1 MQKHIIIGDGIAG
14 MSAAQYIRSKEPQ
27 DEIVIVTND
36 PQPFYY
42 RAALTNYLS
51 KRLRDS
57 ELLAMPLEQWGQLN
71 LKRVYGSVTRL
82 DDDQKTVHLADGKEL
97 SYDRLLIAT
106 GCRARR
112 LKTRREDPQR
122 GVDGADLPGIHV
134 MRTLTDTRRI
144 VEHIQTAKH
153 AVVLGGGILGIEVCH
168 GLHNRGVHV
177 TFVHHKEWLLDRVV
191 DRRAGELIAGRMRR
205 DGIDVRLGKAITS
218 IRGNDSGVT
227 SVGLEGGKTDFK
239 CDMLV
244 TCIGNE
250 PNTQWLAGT
259 GVELNGGY
267 IPVNRQLKVAGLNHV
282 WAAGDVSHFVDD
294 SLQFPNPSGLW
305 QPARKQGQ
313 VAGRGMIETSSM
325 ATNIYAPGP
334 IYNATTAWDLH
345 LSTLG
350 HHPDQANKGDQYETI
365 VFDNVSGPIPVY
377 KKVVLEKVAGGQ
389 RVVGAMLLGDRRE
402 GHALKHLMDLKGAGG
417 DVSTIKHRL
426 FDPTFDLA
434 SWVAFRK
441 KQPNAETYHQTGVTS
456 LSPIPI
462 SLINKDYESK
472 AKDMAMVSPLKTS
485 LAVATIDT
493 SLGLKSDGQSEPTM
507 FNQRAVRIG
516 ARDDYE
522 VIVPQKSEQPETL
535 LLSREGL
542 KWVASSDAR
551 RSSLVRVNGQTL
563 NRPITLADGDKLQ
576 FLDWSA
582 TVLLPQPELDVP
594 KEVDVTAALRVNGK
608 PFPIRHRVTAIGT
621 TGENHVIVEDKTVSM
636 HHAQLHRSGNP
647 AQYILMDSGSKT
659 GTFVEGRQ
667 IFGPTRILPGQK
679 IQMGDSE
686 LALEVLEKPK
696 KVTADPSKA
705 RSRIAPLAVQTPEI
719 IGGVVVVDTNSKTS
733 ETNAENESNDINPL
747 TPAVETV
754 SPSKVSTKP
763 TAENDSANDDVIFLT
778 VEFGLNEGK
787 THEIVLP
794 ATIGRSSSADVTIRD
809 TLLSREHCRIE
820 KTSDGF
826 TITDLESSN
835 GLRVDGQKVEFGGTV
850 SIESGITIE
859 LGRSV
864 IRFSTSDEIVEPT
877 LDQELAPQE
886 AQQPSTD
893 NAESER
899 SSLVTSSTSP
909 FRIDFATNGDPL
921 AMADSKNFSRTIR
934 DELDACIGCHECM
947 RACPLESANAEH
959 NPVSIGALNSLAS
972 GFRTENSVTLDF
984 VDHCTQCQQCVPVCP
999 VDIHRSRIV
1008 LWNKLKQPPKA
1019 DKPIQVQ
1026 QGDQYYES
1034 SLTAGQ
1040 LAREFSDHPVLGALS
1055 ETEMVRL
1062 FSEARYRTLSNQE
1075 ILFNEGSYLDS
1086 VWFVLEGC
1094 LETGMAT
1101 ERNPFQSMV
1110 VLVAG
1115 NCVGETSVMADQ
1127 PADFAARAVETTTVM
1142 GLSKY
1147 SLKAVMGLPGAGA
1160 KEFKKRMENLYAS
1173 KSVEAFFIK
1182 QPAFE
1187 GISDDVV
1194 QQVVGEFSAERY
1206 LPGNLVLSDSE
1217 SSKQLGVVKR
1227 GFVKEIR
1234 LRDGREIVSNYLQPG
1249 DAFGAIESEKAGSA
1263 NAFLKRGHLMRY
1275 EAGTAAEVLTV
1286 EKDRLRRKFPMLA
1299 SILESK
1305 WKTEDAVLNQVASSS
1320 CPDGHD
1326 GIVDLDGATDILHAN
1341 RLLVINT
1348 ATCVDCDNC
1357 VSACERR
1364 HGHARLDRRG
1374 SGRQIGQFQIPASCF
1389 HCEDPVCLLCNVD
1402 GIVRLPTG
1410 EIQIK
1415 EDNCIGCRGCAER
1428 CPYDNIQMVPKNN
1441 NDSVLSKWLP
1451 KSLAELIGIKQ
1462 QDPDELPQSELVA
1475 SKCDLCAGKDGN
1487 PACVRSCP
1495 TGAAQRVDP
1504 IEHFLS
1510 R

>member
-1 MQKHIIIGDGIAG
+1 M
-14 MSAAQYIRSKEPQ
+14 
-27 DEIVIVTND
+27 
-36 PQPFYY
+36 
-42 RAALTNYLS
+42 
-51 KRLRDS
+51 
-57 ELLAMPLEQWGQLN
+57 
-71 LKRVYGSVTRL
+71 
-82 DDDQKTVHLADGKEL
+82 
-97 SYDRLLIAT
+97 
-106 GCRARR
+106 
-112 LKTRREDPQR
+112 
-122 GVDGADLPGIHV
+122 
-134 MRTLTDTRRI
+134 
-144 VEHIQTAKH
+144 EHIQTAKR

-168 GLHNRGVHV
+168 GLHKRGVHV
-177 TFVHHKEWLLDRVV
+177 TFVHHKEWLFDRVV

-205 DGIDVRLGKAITS
+205 DGIDVHLGRGITS
-218 IRGNDSGVT
+218 LRGNDSGVT
-227 SVGLEGGKTDFK
+227 SVGLEGGKIEIK

-250 PNTQWLAGT
+250 PNTDWLAGT
-259 GVELNGGY
+259 DVELKGGY
-267 IPVNRQLKVAGLNHV
+267 IPVNRQLKVAGLKHV
-282 WAAGDVSHFVDD
+282 WAAGDVTKFVDD
-294 SLQFPNPSGLW
+294 SLRFPNPPGLW

-313 VAGRGMIETSSM
+313 VAGKGMIEKSSM

-345 LSTLG
+345 LGTLG
-350 HHPDQANKGDQYETI
+350 HHPDQADKGDQYETI

-389 RVVGAMLLGDRRE
+389 RVVGVMLLGDRRE
-402 GHALKHLMDLKGAGG
+402 GHALKHLMDLKGAAG

-441 KQPNAETYHQTGVTS
+441 NQPDAETYHQTGVTS

-462 SLINKDYESK
+462 SLINKDYQSK
-472 AKDMAMVSPLKTS
+472 AKDMAFASPMKTS
-485 LAVATIDT
+485 LAVATIDV
-493 SLGLKSDGQSEPTM
+493 SLGLKPNGQANGQTEPSL

-516 ARDDYE
+516 ARKDYE
-522 VIVPQKSEQPETL
+522 VVVPQQSDTPETL

-542 KWVASSDAR
+542 QWVASSDAR
-551 RSSLVRVNGQTL
+551 RSSLVRINGNTL
-563 NRPITLADGDKLQ
+563 TRPLILNDGDQLE

-582 TVLLPQPELDVP
+582 TVVLPKLESEAPQAVE
-594 KEVDVTAALRVNGK
+594 VTAALRVNGK
-608 PFPIRHRVTAIGT
+608 PFPIRHKITAIGT
-621 TGENHVIVEDKTVSM
+621 TGENHVIVQDKAVSM
-636 HHAQLHRSGNP
+636 HHAQLHRSGDP
-647 AQYILMDSGSKT
+647 AQYILMDSGSKK
-659 GTFVEGRQ
+659 GTFVEGQQ

-679 IQMGDSE
+679 IQMGNSE
-686 LALEVLEKPK
+686 LILEILEKPK
-696 KVTADPSKA
+696 KVKSTSAEA
-705 RSRIAPLAVQTPEI
+705 NSRIAPLEVQAPEI
-719 IGGVVVVDTNSKTS
+719 IGGVVVIDANSKKS
-733 ETNAENESNDINPL
+733 EADTGDESDDATRKTPAIEIVGQSATDSKSDAEIDPANESAAGD
-747 TPAVETV
+747 
-754 SPSKVSTKP
+754 
-763 TAENDSANDDVIFLT
+763 ANGDVIFLT

-787 THEIVLP
+787 THEITLP

-820 KTSDGF
+820 KSGVGF

-835 GLRVDGQKVEFGGTV
+835 GLRVNGQKVEFGETV
-850 SIESGITIE
+850 SIECGIAIE

-864 IRFSTSDEIVEPT
+864 MRFSTSDDVVEATLDDEPFTSESQQTASTSDVEP
-877 LDQELAPQE
+877 
-886 AQQPSTD
+886 
-893 NAESER
+893 ER
-899 SSLVTSSTSP
+899 PSLVASSTSP
-909 FRIDFATNGDPL
+909 FRIDFATSGDPL
-921 AMADSKNFSRTIR
+921 ALSDPTNFSRTVR

-959 NPVSIGALNSLAS
+959 NPVTIGALNSLGS
-972 GFRTENSVTLDF
+972 GIVTKNSVTLDF

-1008 LWNKLKQPPKA
+1008 LWNKLKQPPQA

-1026 QGDQYYES
+1026 QGEQHYES

-1040 LAREFSDHPVLGALS
+1040 LAREFSDHPVLGCLS
-1055 ETEMVRL
+1055 ETEMIRL
-1062 FSEARYRTLSNQE
+1062 FSEARYRTLASQE
-1075 ILFNEGSYLDS
+1075 TLFNEGAYLDN

-1101 ERNPFQSMV
+1101 EHNPFQSMV
-1110 VLVAG
+1110 ILVAG
-1115 NCVGETSVMADQ
+1115 NCVGEASVMADQ
-1127 PADFAARAVETTTVM
+1127 PSDFGARATETTTVM

-1147 SLKAVMGLPGAGA
+1147 SLKSIMRLPSAGA

-1194 QQVVGEFSAERY
+1194 QQVVEEFSAERY

-1217 SSKQLGVVKR
+1217 SSGQLGIVKR

-1234 LRDGREIVSNYLQPG
+1234 LRDGREVVSNYLQPG

-1263 NAFLKRGHLMRY
+1263 NAFLKRGQLLRY

-1286 EKDRLRRKFPMLA
+1286 EKARLRNKFPMLA

-1305 WKTEDAVLNQVASSS
+1305 WKTGDAAVDQGASGP

-1326 GIVDLDGATDILHAN
+1326 GIVDLGEATDILHAN

-1451 KSLAELIGIKQ
+1451 KSLAELIGIKK
-1462 QDPDELPQSELVA
+1462 QDPDELPQSELIA

-1504 IEHFLS
+1504 IELFLN